1 MEIYDYVIIGAGIA
15 GCSMAYFLQNKKTLI
30 VDKEGICQ
38 KASNAAGAF
47 LFPKVGFNTK
57 YTKFVNNALLYA
69 FKFYEKLEINLNKQ
83 GVLILPRNKKDIEK
97 FQEYKKTF
105 TLPYEEK
112 EGGFFF
118 ESGGV
123 LDPQEVCK
131 KLTQNIEFKKLEITF
146 IKKEEN
152 FILNDSIQTKN
163 LILATGAEKIF
174 EIPYIKIRPVW
185 GERIEIKTNLSTKHH
200 YHKNCSVSTNLDGI
214 VKIGATHERRWSEKE
229 PDIENANILIN
240 KAKEILKLPKYSI
253 HSMKAGMRA
262 GSIDYF
268 PIIGPIIDTK
278 RTLEKDP
285 QIKKG
290 KIPKEIIHID
300 NLYIINGGGGR
311 GFSNYIYSAKF
322 LSDFLLNKNPIPEFL
337 DTKRLFI
344 KYARK
349 IDNKTIHHLI

>member
-1 MEIYDYVIIGAGIA
+1 MEIYDYIIVGAGIA
-15 GCSMAYFLQNKKTLI
+15 GCSIAHFLQDKKVLI
-30 VDKEGICQ
+30 VDKAGLCQ

-57 YTKFVNNALLYA
+57 YTKFVNDALLYS
-69 FKFYEKLEINLNKQ
+69 FDFYETLKINTNKS
-83 GVLILPRNKKDIEK
+83 GVLILPRDEKDIPK

-112 EGGFFF
+112 KGGFFF
-118 ESGGV
+118 ESGGAIES
-123 LDPQEVCK
+123 QKTCE
-131 KLTQNIEFKKLEITF
+131 KLIENVEFKQIEITS
-146 IKKEEN
+146 IKKEKN
-152 FILNDSIQTKN
+152 FILNNSIETKN
-163 LILATGAEKIF
+163 LILATGWEEIIN
-174 EIPYIKIRPVW
+174 IPYIKIRPVW
-185 GERIEIKTNLSTKHH
+185 GERIEIKTSLSTKHH
-200 YHKNCSVSTNLDGI
+200 YHKNCSVSANFDGI

-229 PDIENANILIN
+229 PDDINANILIN
-240 KAKEILKLPKYSI
+240 KAQEIVKLPKYSI

-268 PIIGPIIDTK
+268 PIIGPVIDTDK
-278 RTLEKDP
+278 TLEKYP

-290 KIPKEIIHID
+290 RIPKEVIYIN

-322 LSDFLLNKNPIPEFL
+322 LSEFLLHKTPIPDFL

-349 IDNKTIHHLI
+349 IDK